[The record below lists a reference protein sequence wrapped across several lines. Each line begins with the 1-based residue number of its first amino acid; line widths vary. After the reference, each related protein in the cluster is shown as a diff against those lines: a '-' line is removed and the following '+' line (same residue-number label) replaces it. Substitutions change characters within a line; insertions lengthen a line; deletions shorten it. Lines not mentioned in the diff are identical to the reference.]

1 MATAT
6 TTPTPVQA
14 PDQVVQGDQR
24 VVMRGIGWEGY
35 LTMLRLQGERSRPQM
50 VYLDGNLQL
59 MSPSVIH
66 ERLNDRLGMF
76 VRVVVEELDIPCEP
90 TRETTFHRHEDEAG
104 VQPDDSFYLANS
116 EPIAAKDGKEDID
129 LRVDPPPD
137 LVIEV
142 VHTHPATD
150 AIEVLRRFGVPEVW
164 VGDSDGLR
172 ILVRRANGR
181 YIASKTSKA
190 FPFLTAVEIIEWATR
205 PGMASM
211 TQWVKEV
218 RRWVQEV
225 LIPRAGEVRPVGER
239 AR

>member
-6 TTPTPVQA
+6 TTADPVQA
-14 PDQVVQGDQR
+14 PARTVQGDQR

-50 VYLDGNLQL
+50 VYLDGDLLL

-76 VRVVVEELDIPCEP
+76 VRAVVEELDIPCEP
-90 TRETTFHRHEDEAG
+90 TKETTFRGPGEDTG
-104 VQPDDSFYLANS
+104 VQPDDSFYLANY
-116 EPIAAKDGKEDID
+116 ELIAAKDGKKDID

-142 VHTHPATD
+142 VHTHPAT
-150 AIEVLRRFGVPEVW
+150 AAVEVLRRLGVPEVW
-164 VGDSDGLR
+164 VCDAAGLR
-172 ILVRRANGR
+172 ILVRHADGH
-181 YIASKTSKA
+181 YLESETSRA
-190 FPFLTAVEIIEWATR
+190 FPFLSAVEIFEWATR

-211 TQWVKEV
+211 TQWIKELRLWV
-218 RRWVQEV
+218 REV
-225 LIPRAGEVRPVGER
+225 LIPRAR
-239 AR
+239 